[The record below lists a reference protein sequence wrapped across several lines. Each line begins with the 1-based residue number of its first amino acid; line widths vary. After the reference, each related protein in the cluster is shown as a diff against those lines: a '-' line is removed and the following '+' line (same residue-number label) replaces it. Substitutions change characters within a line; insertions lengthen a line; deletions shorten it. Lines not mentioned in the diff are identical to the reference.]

1 MEAVSLVS
9 RLILPS
15 VLLALSVALFGVFQ
29 RLFPYVAMNLA
40 LEQARDGIPAGM
52 WYAAAQD
59 AGSISSGFLAILCA
73 AWLLCRLAKILKLRK
88 GKLHEK

>member
-9 RLILPS
+9 RLLLPS
-15 VLLALSVALFGVFQ
+15 VLLALSVALFGALQ
-29 RLFPYVAMNLA
+29 RFFPYAAMDLA
-40 LEQARDGIPAGM
+40 LEQAGDGTPAGM

-59 AGSISSGFLAILCA
+59 AGSISSGLLAILCA